1 MTFLDKPLIITLR
14 TSVSVPLVVQ
24 SRYLFKCHYKT
35 TNSCGL
41 VTANAAV
48 KDVSTVIAL
57 YEKKSRIPWLVLR
70 LIWS

>member
-1 MTFLDKPLIITLR
+1 MTFVDKSLIITLK

-24 SRYLFKCHYKT
+24 SRYLLKCRYKT
-35 TNSCGL
+35 TSSCSL

-57 YEKKSRIPWLVLR
+57 YEKKS
-70 LIWS
+70 